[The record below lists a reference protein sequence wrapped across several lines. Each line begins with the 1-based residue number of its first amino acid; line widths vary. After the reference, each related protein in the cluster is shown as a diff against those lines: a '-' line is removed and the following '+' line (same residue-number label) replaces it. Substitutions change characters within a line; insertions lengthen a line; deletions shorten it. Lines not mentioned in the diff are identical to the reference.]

1 MKTFKAKKLTL
12 ALTISAGLVTTLCTN
27 ASAAEIVVA
36 SWGGAYSQAQT
47 EAMVKP
53 FTAKTGTKVLM
64 ADYNGGL
71 AEMRAQ
77 VKTGNVKWDVVDVE
91 LAEALRGCD
100 EGLFEKIDRS
110 KLPAGADGSPAKDD
124 FYKGLLTTCAVAT
137 ISYAN
142 VYAYDKTKFSTG
154 APTTLEDFFDLKKF
168 PGKRSLKK
176 SPTVALEWA
185 LMADGVPVEKVYE
198 VLSTPAGVD
207 QAFKKLDTI
216 KSSVVWWTAGA
227 QPPQLLASG
236 EVALAAVYHGRIY
249 DAVHKDNKPFAIVW
263 DGQIDTPDLFAVVKG
278 SQNTQAA
285 LDFVHSATSTKSLA
299 DMTKYLPY
307 SPARKSSMKL
317 VDEKIIPWLPSSPH
331 AGRSMVLNAGWW
343 SDHADEL
350 NQRFANWLAK

>member
-1 MKTFKAKKLTL
+1 ML
-12 ALTISAGLVTTLCTN
+12 
-27 ASAAEIVVA
+27 
-36 SWGGAYSQAQT
+36 
-47 EAMVKP
+47 KP
-53 FTAKTGTKVLM
+53 FTAKTGIKVLS

-100 EGLFEKIDRS
+100 EGLFEKIDIT
-110 KLPAGADGSPAKDD
+110 KLPKGADGSLAKDD
-124 FYKGLLTTCAVAT
+124 FHKGLLTTCAVAT
-137 ISYAN
+137 ISYSN
-142 VYAYDKTKFSTG
+142 VYAYDKTKFPTG
-154 APTTLEDFFDLKKF
+154 APTTLEDFFNLKKF

-176 SPTVALEWA
+176 SPHVALEWA

-249 DAVHKDNKPFAIVW
+249 DAVQKDNKPFEIVW
-263 DGQIDTPDLFAVVKG
+263 DGQIEAPDLLAIVKG
-278 SQNTQAA
+278 SKNTQAA
-285 LDFVHSATSTKSLA
+285 LNFIHTATESKALA

-307 SPARKSSMKL
+307 SPARKSSMKF
-317 VDEKIIPWLPSSPH
+317 VDAKILPWLPSSSHP
-331 AGRSMVLNAGWW
+331 GRSIVLNAGWW
-343 SDHADEL
+343 SDHDDEL